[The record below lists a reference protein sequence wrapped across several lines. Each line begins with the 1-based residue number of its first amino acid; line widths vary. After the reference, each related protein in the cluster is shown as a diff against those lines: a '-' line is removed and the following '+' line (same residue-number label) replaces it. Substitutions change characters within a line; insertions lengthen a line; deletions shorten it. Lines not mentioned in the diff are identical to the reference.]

1 MFDFIALLV
10 VVGLI
15 GLTVAYPKFGLILA
29 GLLVL
34 AFLFTLGPRSAWR

>member
-15 GLTVAYPKFGLILA
+15 GLTVAYPKFGLIL

-34 AFLFTLGPRSAWR
+34 AFLFTLSPRSAWR